1 MTEPPRWKTAFQV
14 WHLVYGLCQW
24 LKVVLNPSVLLCSE
38 KESVAPASFAWKAH
52 CAAGRP
58 WQWSLPHT
66 YYPPPPVSSV
76 KGHVVKVWDVKH
88 EPSIPQRN
96 TRRRWCPDE
105 RLWFIILN
113 CLYNIQTFTIFLYN
127 HIVLLRIG
135 LNPKTTSLLYRI
147 SPWFTLHK
155 NKVILITI
163 ILSTN
168 SIIYKSLEK

>member
-1 MTEPPRWKTAFQV
+1 MENCIPGVTFSLRTVSMIEGRSEPISPALQWKRISCPSFF
-14 WHLVYGLCQW
+14 C
-24 LKVVLNPSVLLCSE
+24 LKSTLCSG
-38 KESVAPASFAWKAH
+38 STMTMVSATH
-52 CAAGRP
+52 I
-58 WQWSLPHT
+58 LT
-66 YYPPPPVSSV
+66 PPPPVSSV

-155 NKVILITI
+155 NKVILVTI